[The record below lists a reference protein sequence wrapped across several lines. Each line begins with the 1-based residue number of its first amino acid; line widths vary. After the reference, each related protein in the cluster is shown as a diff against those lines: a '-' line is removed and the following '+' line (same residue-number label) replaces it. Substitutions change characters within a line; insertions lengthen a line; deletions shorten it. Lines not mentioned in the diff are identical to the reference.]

1 MPIVV
6 NKEEKIELI
15 CKKAYEQFKK
25 EEIEKIS
32 LNKLIEKI
40 DISKGQFYHYF
51 KTKEELVF
59 EVMKRKTKEYFKI
72 CEIDLKKCNS
82 FEESLLRFFNVY
94 IAEDELSKSL
104 RKLFFASFQT
114 YLYSNKKE
122 VTHYNRFYY
131 EYVDKKL
138 LKIFEE
144 YKISN
149 NKKKFI
155 KSICSTADGM
165 YFRDL
170 VDSKF
175 NLQKELSIYLKEISM
190 ILSKE

>member
-72 CEIDLKKCNS
+72 CEIDLK
-82 FEESLLRFFNVY
+82 NV
-94 IAEDELSKSL
+94 
-104 RKLFFASFQT
+104 T
-114 YLYSNKKE
+114 
-122 VTHYNRFYY
+122 V
-131 EYVDKKL
+131 
-138 LKIFEE
+138 LKRVYCVFLM
-144 YKISN
+144 
-149 NKKKFI
+149 FI
-155 KSICSTADGM
+155 
-165 YFRDL
+165 
-170 VDSKF
+170 
-175 NLQKELSIYLKEISM
+175 
-190 ILSKE
+190 